1 MTYLCPSCGHRE
13 PDDALVWCC
22 PACQSHLNYADG
34 PILRR
39 ADIVADER
47 SLWRYEAALPIKRA
61 DAVAYFGEG
70 MTALIPGLRGAAPF
84 LLKIEYLLPSGSF
97 KDRGSAVLVNAL
109 HQLGVREVVEDSSG
123 NAGASLAC
131 YAARAGLDCEVYT
144 PASTSPGKLAQIVAH
159 GARLVRV
166 PGSRDDTAR
175 AVQERAAQRFYASH
189 NWQPLFV
196 EGMKTLAF
204 ELWEQLRF
212 RAPDAVVAPVGLGS
226 ALLGMFHG
234 FSLLRQAGE
243 IDRLPRLYACQASV
257 CAPIHAAFQA
267 GLDDIPAVACGRS
280 IAEGVATSRPIRRR
294 EILAALRE
302 SGGGTAAAD
311 DDQIRAAQHAL
322 AAEGLY
328 VEATAAL
335 ALAGAIVLLDAGTLR
350 AGETNVVL
358 LCGSGLKQGASAATT
373 T

>member
-1 MTYLCPSCGHRE
+1 MPYLCPNCAHRE
-13 PDDALVWCC
+13 PDDALVWRC
-22 PACQSHLNYADG
+22 PACGNHLNYDG
-34 PILRR
+34 GAPLRR
-39 ADIVADER
+39 GDITTEER

-70 MTALIPGLRGAAPF
+70 MTPLLPGLREAAPF
-84 LLKIEYLLPSGSF
+84 MLKLEYVLPSGSF

-109 HQLGVREVVEDSSG
+109 HELGVREVVEDSSG

-144 PASTSPGKLAQIVAH
+144 PASTSPGKLAQIEAH

-175 AVQERAAQRFYASH
+175 AVQERAAERFYASH

-204 ELWEQLRF
+204 ELWEQLGF
-212 RAPDAVVAPVGLGS
+212 RAPDAVVLPVGLGS
-226 ALLGMFHG
+226 ALLGMYYG
-234 FSLLRQAGE
+234 FSLLREAGE
-243 IDRLPRLYACQASV
+243 IDRLPRLYACQASR
-257 CAPIHAAFQA
+257 CAPIHRAFRA
-267 GLDDIPAVACGRS
+267 GLTDDIPAAPCERS
-280 IAEGVATSRPIRRR
+280 VAEGVATSRPIRRR
-294 EILAALRE
+294 EILTALRA
-302 SGGGTAAAD
+302 SGGGTAVAD
-311 DDQIRAAQHAL
+311 DDAIRAAGRAL

-335 ALAGAIVLLDAGTLR
+335 GFAGARALLASGELR

-358 LCGSGLKQGASAATT
+358 LCGSGLKGGAGAAP
-373 T
+373 